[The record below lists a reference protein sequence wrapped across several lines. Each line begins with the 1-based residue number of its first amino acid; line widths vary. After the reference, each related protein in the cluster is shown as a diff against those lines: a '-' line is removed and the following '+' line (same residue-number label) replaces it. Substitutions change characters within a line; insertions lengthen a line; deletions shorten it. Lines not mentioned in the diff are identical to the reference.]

1 MEPQDVELFQ
11 LLAADPQA
19 RRDMESHGLRLGSK
33 HPALSQ
39 TAAIKGEIEGA
50 VKPFQEKIAELEK
63 ALKEKTS
70 SDLIEARRESVKQA
84 PWNLNDEQVAELEAR
99 MTKDGNMYASYPEA
113 LRYYQYQD
121 SPQHPTSTGFSPFSR
136 RAQQSEDWRS
146 MMSDPKFVKDKK
158 ARHKILKDKWDEA
171 SKGLAGSR

>member
-19 RRDMESHGLRLGSK
+19 RRDMEAHGLRLGSK
-33 HPALSQ
+33 HPALAQ
-39 TAAIKGEIEGA
+39 TSALKEEINGA

-70 SDLIEARRESVKQA
+70 ADLLEARRASVKKA
-84 PWNLNDEQVAELEAR
+84 PFHFTDEQVTELEGR
-99 MTKDGNMYASYPEA
+99 MMKDGNMYSSYEEA
-113 LRYYQYQD
+113 ARYYQYQD

-136 RAQQSEDWRS
+136 RAPQSEDWRS